1 LAAAQEAAMKF
12 VRRIAMQW
20 EKPESI
26 EISLACEIGGYANA
40 ELSEPP
46 GLQQTVIA
54 HNRENPSLI
63 V

>member
-1 LAAAQEAAMKF
+1 
-12 VRRIAMQW
+12 MQW

-26 EISLACEIGGYANA
+26 EISLACEIGSYANA

-54 HNRENPSLI
+54 HSREDSSMI